1 MNTKHTLK
9 PFDKELNQVHEK
21 VQWMAEMVSR
31 ELADCLQAF
40 SDRDSSAALDA
51 KAADFLI
58 NDSERIIDHLV
69 VNTIVL
75 HQPVASDC
83 RQLIAAL
90 RIARELERIGD
101 YATNIVNHST
111 TLDELETTGEEQGV
125 IEMGQAVELMLRDVI
140 EAFSNQDVNAA
151 ESIRQQDEEIDKQY
165 TQLFTNLLAINS
177 NNAEMASACT
187 HLIFIARS
195 LERIGDHITDIA
207 EEILFVVKG
216 EFPTDDRKKA
226 DTSAFV
232 KK

>member
-31 ELADCLQAF
+31 ELADCLKAF